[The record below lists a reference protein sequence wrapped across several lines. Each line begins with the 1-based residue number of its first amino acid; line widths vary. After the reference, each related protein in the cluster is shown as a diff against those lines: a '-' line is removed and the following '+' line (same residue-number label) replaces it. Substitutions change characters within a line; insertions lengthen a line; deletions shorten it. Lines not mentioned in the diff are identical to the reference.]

1 MRFIWLIA
9 LILLVTSAC
18 NKKGVEEEIVEH
30 TAEVAGDIIE
40 GDTGEAA
47 KDLIQGVEDV
57 SIDLG
62 DGDAKAFVPTKNPI
76 VATTMSL
83 TPTTKT

>member
-1 MRFIWLIA
+1 MRYIWLLAAI
-9 LILLVTSAC
+9 ILVSGC
-18 NKKGVEEEIVEH
+18 NKKGVEEEVVEH

-40 GDTGEAA
+40 GDVGEAA

-57 SIDLG
+57 TIDIQ
-62 DGDAKAFVPTKNPI
+62 DGDAKHKPP